1 LRGIGTDVGDTAVIA
16 DIAEI
21 ASVYP
26 IAGVTTNPTILLAAF
41 EKGQQLSD
49 TGVLLG
55 LLEVGT
61 GPVFMQPVGETPEE
75 LYKAALA
82 YGVTDPDRVIVKLPA
97 TSAGLRVA
105 RDLSRDGIQ
114 FAFTAVA
121 SVAQAYLGALAG
133 ARWVIPYFCRLRQ
146 AGVDVSQII
155 SDMSH
160 LLDGQKAMTRILAA
174 SLKTP
179 NDIIEATL
187 AGAHDVTAPPSVIE
201 AMSIHSMTEAAVKQ
215 FSEDWRRVLHA

>member
-1 LRGIGTDVGDTAVIA
+1 MAVFVDTAVIA

-21 ASVYP
+21 SAAYP
-26 IAGVTTNPTILLAAF
+26 IAGVTTNPTILLAAL
-41 EKGQQLSD
+41 ETGQRLSD
-49 TGVLLG
+49 TEVLRG
-55 LLEVGT
+55 LLEVCT
-61 GPVFMQPVGETPEE
+61 GPVFMQPVGESPDA
-75 LYKAALA
+75 LYKAALV
-82 YGVTDPDRVIVKLPA
+82 YGAADPERVVVKLPA
-97 TSAGLRVA
+97 TSTGLQAA

-121 SVAQAYLGALAG
+121 TVAQAYLGALAG

-146 AGVDVSQII
+146 SGVDVSQII

-160 LLDGQKAMTRILAA
+160 LLEGQKTMTRILAA

-187 AGAHDVTAPPSVIE
+187 AGAHDVTAPPGVIE
-201 AMSIHSMTEAAVKQ
+201 AMSRHSMTEAAVKQ
-215 FSEDWRRVLHA
+215 FSEDWQRVLHA

>member
-1 LRGIGTDVGDTAVIA
+1 MAVFVDTAIIA

-21 ASVYP
+21 SAAYP
-26 IAGVTTNPTILLAAF
+26 IAGVTTNPTILLAAL
-41 EKGQQLSD
+41 EKGQRLSD
-49 TGVLLG
+49 IEVLRR
-55 LLEVGT
+55 LLEVCT
-61 GPVFMQPVGETPEE
+61 GPVFMQPVGESPEA
-75 LYKAALA
+75 LYKAAAA
-82 YGVTDPDRVIVKLPA
+82 YGAADPKRVVVKLPA
-97 TSAGLRVA
+97 TSIGLQAA
-105 RDLSRDGIQ
+105 RDLARDGIP

-146 AGVDVSQII
+146 SGVDVSQII

-160 LLDGQKAMTRILAA
+160 LLEGQNSMTRILAA

-187 AGAHDVTAPPSVIE
+187 AGAHDVTAPPGVIE
-201 AMSIHSMTEAAVKQ
+201 AMSKHSMTEAAVKQ
-215 FSEDWRRVLHA
+215 FSEDWQRVLHA

>member
-1 LRGIGTDVGDTAVIA
+1 MAVFVDTAVIA

-21 ASVYP
+21 SAAYP
-26 IAGVTTNPTILLAAF
+26 IAGVTTNPTILLAAL
-41 EKGQQLSD
+41 EKGQRLSD
-49 TGVLLG
+49 TEVLRG
-55 LLEVGT
+55 LLEVCT
-61 GPVFMQPVGETPEE
+61 GPVFMQPVGESPEA
-75 LYKAALA
+75 LYKAASA
-82 YGVTDPDRVIVKLPA
+82 YGAADPERVVVKLPA
-97 TSAGLRVA
+97 TSTGLQAA

-133 ARWVIPYFCRLRQ
+133 ARWVIPYFCRLRRS
-146 AGVDVSQII
+146 GVDVSQII

-160 LLDGQKAMTRILAA
+160 LLEGQKTTTRILAA

-201 AMSIHSMTEAAVKQ
+201 AMSRHSMTEAAVKQ
-215 FSEDWRRVLHA
+215 FSEDWQRVLHA

>member
-1 LRGIGTDVGDTAVIA
+1 MAVFVDTAVIP

-21 ASVYP
+21 SAAYP
-26 IAGVTTNPTILLAAF
+26 IAGVTTNPTILLAAL
-41 EKGQQLSD
+41 EKGQRLSD
-49 TGVLLG
+49 TEVLRG
-55 LLEVGT
+55 LLEVCA
-61 GPVFMQPVGETPEE
+61 GPVFMQPVGESPEA
-75 LYKAALA
+75 LYKAASA
-82 YGVTDPDRVIVKLPA
+82 YGATDPQRVVVKLPA
-97 TSAGLRVA
+97 TSTGLQAA
-105 RDLSRDGIQ
+105 RNLSRDGIQ

-146 AGVDVSQII
+146 SGVDVSQII

-160 LLDGQKAMTRILAA
+160 LLEGQKTSTRILAA

-187 AGAHDVTAPPSVIE
+187 AGAHDVTAPPGVIV
-201 AMSIHSMTEAAVKQ
+201 AMSRHSMTEAAVKQ
-215 FSEDWRRVLHA
+215 FSEDWQRVLHA